1 MMDSVSCLIVN
12 GAADV
17 WKKWAK
23 PKLDAKTS
31 RPGTIISCTTS
42 LAKFLGFLVDH
53 AENKVENF
61 PDFDQGTIN
70 RISRLVP
77 RVRAWGSAI
86 LRMYDYEKWE
96 KKLDDKQKA
105 VRPFNIK
112 DIAST
117 QTVQQAIA
125 LIKKAKVEKVTQKE
139 FLAVRDFLIAR
150 LEIENAQR
158 PGPIE
163 TVTVKHFSR
172 AEDSGKDSYVVYAT
186 KHKRPRSGPAK
197 LTMLPALYKS
207 IKVYVE
213 KVRPLF
219 VKPNVET
226 VFITKEGNALRDG
239 TIGRRVSNWW
249 GEALT
254 VTYSATALRKMA
266 SSTLRNLDP
275 VKKRKVHK
283 HMSHLERTAE
293 EYYMI
298 DYGAVEAGESH
309 EILQEQTQLE
319 DWCCADS
326 QIGSPKKGS
335 ATVKERVSGEN
346 GDSDNDRSP
355 VEWATNKQQTQLE
368 DCSSGDSQIGS
379 CKKGSAAMKERVSR
393 EKEDSVNERSP
404 VKRLAKTRRTR
415 NEYAS
420 VRITVESAESES
432 QKSRKCSRSPFSRTA
447 MVTQFVSRHTQ
458 MLDTS
463 FSHHRKRKR

>member
-1 MMDSVSCLIVN
+1 MPDDDLKNVDISNEEFEDREEMDDFEYTSEEREGPETIIEFYRSGIGRTQFEDLLILFFQHLTNINGGRLKERHDINHVRKIKDAVDPVMDSVSCLIVN

-31 RPGTIISCTTS
+31 RPGTIISYTTS

-139 FLAVRDFLIAR
+139 FLAARDFLIAR
-150 LEIENAQR
+150 LKIENAQR

-172 AEDSGKDSYVVYAT
+172 AEDSGKDSYVVYAS
-186 KHKRPRSGPAK
+186 KHKRSRSGPAK
-197 LTMLPALYKS
+197 LTMSPALYKS
-207 IKVYVE
+207 MKVYVK
-213 KVRPLF
+213 KV
-219 VKPNVET
+219 
-226 VFITKEGNALRDG
+226 
-239 TIGRRVSNWW
+239 
-249 GEALT
+249 
-254 VTYSATALRKMA
+254 
-266 SSTLRNLDP
+266 
-275 VKKRKVHK
+275 
-283 HMSHLERTAE
+283 
-293 EYYMI
+293 
-298 DYGAVEAGESH
+298 
-309 EILQEQTQLE
+309 
-319 DWCCADS
+319 
-326 QIGSPKKGS
+326 
-335 ATVKERVSGEN
+335 
-346 GDSDNDRSP
+346 
-355 VEWATNKQQTQLE
+355 
-368 DCSSGDSQIGS
+368 
-379 CKKGSAAMKERVSR
+379 
-393 EKEDSVNERSP
+393 
-404 VKRLAKTRRTR
+404 
-415 NEYAS
+415 
-420 VRITVESAESES
+420 
-432 QKSRKCSRSPFSRTA
+432 
-447 MVTQFVSRHTQ
+447 
-458 MLDTS
+458 
-463 FSHHRKRKR
+463 